1 MKRFFDTNILV
12 YAFLDKDRRDLALDL
27 LAEGGVISVQVLNE
41 FANVARKKWRRDWAE
56 IAAALQIIRLHFNP
70 IVPVTLDTHQSA
82 LELASRD
89 GLSFY
94 DALIVAAAIEA
105 GCDELVS
112 EDLQHGRMFGK
123 LVVKNPFR
131 LEPESLD

>member
-12 YAFLDKDRRDLALDL
+12 YAFLDTDRRDLALDL

-41 FANVARKKWRRDWAE
+41 FTNVARKKWRRDWAE
-56 IAAALQIIRLHFNP
+56 IAAALQIVRLHLNP

-89 GLSFY
+89 GLSVY
-94 DALIVAAAIEA
+94 DALIVAAATDA
-105 GCDELVS
+105 GCHVLFS

-123 LVVKNPFR
+123 LVVNNPFR
-131 LEPESLD
+131 IEA

>member
-1 MKRFFDTNILV
+1 
-12 YAFLDKDRRDLALDL
+12 LDL
-27 LAEGGVISVQVLNE
+27 LAEGGTISVQVLNE
-41 FANVARKKWRRDWAE
+41 FTNVARKKWRRDWAE

-70 IVPVTLDTHQSA
+70 IVPVTLETHQSA

-105 GCDELVS
+105 GCDVLFS

-123 LVVKNPFR
+123 LVVNNPFR
-131 LEPESLD
+131 IEA

>member
-12 YAFLDKDRRDLALDL
+12 YAFLDTDRRDVALDL

-41 FANVARKKWRRDWAE
+41 FTNVARKKWRRDWAE
-56 IAAALQIIRLHFNP
+56 IAAALQVIRLHFNP
-70 IVPVTLDTHQSA
+70 IVPVTRDTHQSA
-82 LELASRD
+82 LDLASRD

-94 DALIVAAAIEA
+94 DALIVAAAIDA
-105 GCDELVS
+105 GCDLLFS
-112 EDLQHGRMFGK
+112 EDLLHDRKFGK

-131 LEPESLD
+131 PHPT